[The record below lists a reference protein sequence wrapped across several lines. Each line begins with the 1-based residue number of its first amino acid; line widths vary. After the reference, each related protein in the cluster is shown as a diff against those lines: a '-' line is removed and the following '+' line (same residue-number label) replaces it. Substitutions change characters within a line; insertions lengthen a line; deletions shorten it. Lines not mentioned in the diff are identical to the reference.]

1 MKIQDKVIEPY
12 EIWQDNH
19 NFVVGIPYTNPK
31 TGEINLNNAS
41 YFTSLS
47 NALLKVAGLKMIKEE
62 QKVVNLNE
70 YIKKYESIKNEILN
84 TIKL

>member
-12 EIWQDNH
+12 EIWQDAH
-19 NFVVGIPYTNPK
+19 NFTVGIPYTNPN
-31 TGEINLNNAS
+31 TGEVNMNNAS

-47 NALLKVAGLKMIKEE
+47 GALLKIMTLKMSKEE
-62 QKVVNLNE
+62 ITVNLSD
-70 YIKKYESIKNEILN
+70 YINRYESIKREILD